1 MKNWTIKI
9 EQYCNKW
16 VTLIESKTAT
26 CHEEDAIADVQEL
39 KRVILDSRRS
49 EITDRGN
56 GTVVII
62 DPSTGPVRISYREAY
77 FKK

>member
-26 CHEEDAIADVQEL
+26 CHDVQEL